1 MDTVKMRNMLPLS
14 VTENHTLA
22 DPVLLRRGGWG
33 EGGSGGQKPIVW
45 RIFPEKQEN
54 EKKNWK
60 DQNDNLR
67 QQYRKICEAGTGS
80 PEPNYNGL
88 LVIKQ
93 CK

>member
-22 DPVLLRRGGWG
+22 DPVLLRR
-33 EGGSGGQKPIVW
+33 EGGGRREAGVKNLLLGVF
-45 RIFPEKQEN
+45 FPKSKKMK
-54 EKKNWK
+54 KKNWK